1 MVAQL
6 NGEDPRVKR
15 TRQLIVQAFVELL
28 AEKSFR
34 AISVQDVAER
44 ATVNRATFYAHFEDK
59 YALMDHFIRNSFQQ
73 ALASK
78 LSPVFPF
85 TLDNLHLL
93 TRTVLEHLAQFH
105 GRCKTADKQQF
116 ELPPEASVQNELYKF
131 ILNWLN
137 QVTPP
142 DHQCRTTVDTAA
154 MMISWAIFGAGLQWS
169 SGPKTVS
176 AEQMANQIVAVLT
189 TGFSEAVK
197 IPFLQQQKLDEWAI
211 HEQAVKIR

>member
-1 MVAQL
+1 MATQF
-6 NGEDPRVKR
+6 NGQDPRVKR

-59 YALMDHFIRNSFQQ
+59 YALIDYLTRDGFQQ
-73 ALASK
+73 ALATK
-78 LSPVFPF
+78 LPAPFPF

-105 GRCKTADKQQF
+105 SRCKAAAKQQF
-116 ELPPEASVQNELYKF
+116 ELPPEAAVQNELYKF

-137 QVTPP
+137 QVAPP
-142 DHQCRTTVDTAA
+142 DHQCQTTVDTAA
-154 MMISWAIFGAGLQWS
+154 MVMSWAIFGAGLQWS
-169 SGPKTVS
+169 RGPKTVS

-189 TGFSEAVK
+189 TGFSDAVK
-197 IPFLQQQKLDEWAI
+197 ISFLPQQ
-211 HEQAVKIR
+211 EQNEGMNSPASTSA

>member
-1 MVAQL
+1 MVTQL

-15 TRQLIVQAFVELL
+15 TRQLIVQAFTELL

-59 YALMDHFIRNSFQQ
+59 YALMDYFIRDSFQQ

-78 LSPVFPF
+78 LPASFPF
-85 TLDNLHLL
+85 TLDNLYLL

-105 GRCKTADKQQF
+105 GQCKVADKQQF
-116 ELPPEASVQNELYKF
+116 ELPPEATVQNELYKF
-131 ILNWLN
+131 ISNWLK
-137 QVTPP
+137 QVPPP
-142 DHQCRTTVDTAA
+142 DHQCRATVDTAA
-154 MMISWAIFGAGLQWS
+154 MVMSWAIFGAGLQWS
-169 SGPKTVS
+169 SGSKTVS

-189 TGFSEAVK
+189 RGLSEGITMPA
-197 IPFLQQQKLDEWAI
+197 
-211 HEQAVKIR
+211 